1 MNEDIKNYIQQ
12 ISPECFET
20 LCVECLRIL
29 KGPNYTIKGTR
40 YCKDGGKDIVGTIS
54 DEIPY
59 EIWAECKKH
68 SRTVGLEEIS
78 KNVVL
83 VLSEN
88 INELIFFSTSNIAN
102 SAQRHISN
110 LAARH
115 NFSVAFYYGD
125 SLYEALSVVPVFKRA
140 KKEIYPK
147 ESASLPL
154 TAVSKLTKYE
164 NSEFYEETDT
174 IILSRDTVFYI
185 DIYIKNMYSHIIKN
199 IN

>member
-1 MNEDIKNYIQQ
+1 MNEDIKKYIQQ
-12 ISPECFET
+12 ITPESFET
-20 LCVECLRIL
+20 LCVEYLRIL
-29 KGPNYTIKGTR
+29 KGSAYRIKGTR
-40 YCKDGGKDIVGTIS
+40 YCKDGGRDIVGTIS

-88 INELIFFSTSNIAN
+88 INELIFFSTSNIAY

-110 LAARH
+110 LGARH

-125 SLYEALSVVPVFKRA
+125 NLFEALSILPVFRKFD
-140 KKEIYPK
+140 KEFYQK
-147 ESASLPL
+147 ESANIPL
-154 TAVSKLTKYE
+154 VAIPKFTKYE

-174 IILSRDTVFYI
+174 IVLSRDTIFYI
-185 DIYIKNMYSHIIKN
+185 DIYI
-199 IN
+199 